1 MDQAPRIPGARAR
14 RISCLD
20 RPGIDP
26 ETPLDVDTVMM
37 PTNEATIMHRRR
49 VGGEWRPDHHWCWS
63 AEQTETERL
72 ARPNRRFPT
81 GHRREAPRSR
91 DNAMNSSGLTVT
103 WSVERADG
111 HGQMRRARRPD
122 FQGFFRSGD
131 YAVSKPSTYVC
142 VLRLSLGEQSGVRR
156 PHVPLA
162 LYIGGGVAFGCLGR
176 AASYLG
182 ISDLLALSESIPA
195 SSPHTYCPSFAQRGV
210 RRRIVMTELRR
221 WRHVWWAAIPAKP
234 VEYGW

>member
-142 VLRLSLGEQSGVRR
+142 VLRLSL
-156 PHVPLA
+156 
-162 LYIGGGVAFGCLGR
+162 
-176 AASYLG
+176 
-182 ISDLLALSESIPA
+182 ALSESIPA